1 MMATVKA
8 KTMRKE
14 TETAVN
20 LPQLAANALILTAW
34 LWLYWPLADY
44 LQVIFTREDFRTNQI
59 LLIAVIALI
68 VAQWR
73 RSALLP
79 RFDAPPRLA
88 SWPLALSLGGSLAYL
103 LSERFLSVNTL
114 SATLFGLASYGLLG
128 LWLEPARWR
137 GGLLA
142 ALLLIGAL
150 PFGEHMQTFIGYPM
164 RIVTAALVRDGLTAV
179 GVGSIGIDTIL
190 VFENGVSQVDI
201 PCSGVK
207 SLWTGAMFLIAATW
221 IERRPLTWRWWG
233 TAVIFALTLFLVNLV
248 RVAILVTVG
257 EALGWRLV
265 AEMLHVPLGVL
276 GFVAACALA
285 LWLLRRQPAPAPQS
299 PARSDHSAPSA
310 WLTPALLLVILLM
323 AALYTPRPISGLSQ
337 PAADWEF
344 PTALAVTPLPLK
356 PDEYEWLTRDGADTA
371 SRYRFTWEGVSGSMI
386 LITSHTWRAHHRP
399 ERCFEVYGLT
409 LEESHTHLVNG
420 DQAAMNNGVGVMPVR
435 FISLGRGD
443 EHAALSATYWFQS
456 AARITDD
463 YGTRIWADLSPQRE
477 EWVLVSILFDD
488 VYQADNPDL
497 NSLYLALHAAAAANI
512 GNR

>member
-1 MMATVKA
+1 
-8 KTMRKE
+8 MRKG

-59 LLIAVIALI
+59 LLVAVIALI
-68 VAQWR
+68 VARWR
-73 RSALLP
+73 RSAHLP
-79 RFDAPPRLA
+79 RFAAPPRLA

-103 LSERFLSVNTL
+103 LSERFLDVNTL

-128 LWLEPARWR
+128 LWLESARWR
-137 GGLLA
+137 GGLPA

-233 TAVIFALTLFLVNLV
+233 TAVIFALTLFLVNLA

-310 WLTPALLLVILLM
+310 WLTPALLLVIPLM

-337 PAADWEF
+337 PAADWQF
-344 PTALAVTPLPLK
+344 PMALAVTPLPLK
-356 PDEYEWLTRDGADTA
+356 PDE
-371 SRYRFTWEGVSGSMI
+371 
-386 LITSHTWRAHHRP
+386 
-399 ERCFEVYGLT
+399 
-409 LEESHTHLVNG
+409 
-420 DQAAMNNGVGVMPVR
+420 
-435 FISLGRGD
+435 
-443 EHAALSATYWFQS
+443 
-456 AARITDD
+456 
-463 YGTRIWADLSPQRE
+463 
-477 EWVLVSILFDD
+477 
-488 VYQADNPDL
+488 
-497 NSLYLALHAAAAANI
+497 
-512 GNR
+512 